1 MAGQRTKEIGIRK
14 VLGASTQSI
23 LTLLTRDF
31 MTLIVVAFIVSIPIA
46 WYIMHVWLQNFTY
59 RIEMEWWMFL
69 SAGALTLFVGSLTIG
84 YQSLKASLMDPV
96 NSLRSE

>member
-1 MAGQRTKEIGIRK
+1 
-14 VLGASTQSI
+14 
-23 LTLLTRDF
+23 
-31 MTLIVVAFIVSIPIA
+31 
-46 WYIMHVWLQNFTY
+46 
-59 RIEMEWWMFL
+59 MEWWMFL